1 MNNTNKEP
9 NLNDIEDYNNKD
21 SKQKRKT
28 VKLVIVIC
36 LVVGAFFAYL
46 KSTSTPDDY
55 IGTPENPG
63 ITMDKK

>member
-9 NLNDIEDYNNKD
+9 NLNDIEDYNNKE

-46 KSTSTPDDY
+46 KSTSAPDDY

>member
-9 NLNDIEDYNNKD
+9 NLNDIEDYNNKE

>member
-9 NLNDIEDYNNKD
+9 NLNDIEDYNNKE

-28 VKLVIVIC
+28 VKFVIVFC
-36 LVVGAFFAYL
+36 LIVGAFFAYL